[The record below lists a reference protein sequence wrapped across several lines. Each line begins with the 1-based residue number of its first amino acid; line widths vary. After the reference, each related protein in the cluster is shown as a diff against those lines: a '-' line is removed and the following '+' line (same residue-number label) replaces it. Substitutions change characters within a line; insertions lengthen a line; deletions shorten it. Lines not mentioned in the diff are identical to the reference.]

1 MDYFS
6 SDFHLGHRNI
16 IRFDNRPYE
25 NVEEMDN
32 AIMKSCMTTLKPDDN
47 FYYLG
52 DWSLGNRLHGETHL
66 ATLKS
71 SGANLFFIKGN
82 HDKRE
87 TIKLYEK
94 YGEYLGEQKKIMID
108 GQEIVLNHYCMLIW
122 DKSHHGSW
130 HLYGH
135 SHHGLPVWTDSKK
148 LDVGWNGYYKLL
160 SFTDVKGMMAGKT
173 WKPIDHH
180 GKKEKYEI

>member
-1 MDYFS
+1 MTYFS
-6 SDFHLGHRNI
+6 SDFHLGHANV
-16 IRFDNRPYE
+16 IRFDKRPYRDV
-25 NVEEMDN
+25 NEMN
-32 AIMKSCMTTLKPDDN
+32 EAIIKHCMTTLTSNDS

-52 DWSLGNRLHGETHL
+52 DWALDHHRKADSYM
-66 ATLKS
+66 ATLAE
-71 SGANLFFIKGN
+71 SGAKLFFIKGN

-94 YGEYLGEQKKIMID
+94 YGTYLGEQKKIKI
-108 GQEIVLNHYCMLIW
+108 GEQEIVLNHYCMTVW

-135 SHHGLPVWTDSKK
+135 SHHSLPIWTDSKK

-160 SFTDVKGMMAGKT
+160 EMNDIHNMMNK
-173 WKPIDHH
+173 KIFKSIDHH
-180 GKKEKYEI
+180 GKTNRE